1 MKFGVCSFSG
11 HAIHRGKGRI
21 LVRPNGATF
30 LLSKKKCRSHL
41 QMGMNPKKIGWTLA
55 SRIIRKKAVAFK
67 SSSVTVP
74 KVAKSVRAF
83 VGLSLSD
90 LKSKMESS
98 TGEAPAKS
106 GSVRFTKRDKIR
118 SIAKK

>member
-11 HAIHRGKGRI
+11 HAIYRGKGRI
-21 LVRPNGATF
+21 LVRPNGSTF
-30 LLSKKKCRSHL
+30 LLSKKKCRRHFEL
-41 QMGMNPKKIGWTLA
+41 GMNPKKISWTLA

-67 SSSVTVP
+67 SSNVSVP
-74 KVAKSVRAF
+74 KVTKSVRAF

-90 LKSKMESS
+90 LKSKMA
-98 TGEAPAKS
+98 EAPAEKTTS
-106 GSVRFTKRDKIR
+106 IRFNKRDKIR

>member
-30 LLSKKKCRSHL
+30 LLAKKKCRSHL
-41 QMGMNPKKIGWTLA
+41 QMGMNPKKVSWTLA

-67 SSSVTVP
+67 SSSISVP
-74 KVAKSVRAF
+74 KVAKPVRAF
-83 VGLSLSD
+83 VGLSLND
-90 LKSKMESS
+90 LKSKMSSES
-98 TGEAPAKS
+98 EVAKS
-106 GSVRFTKRDKIR
+106 GSVRFSKRDKIR